1 MIAWQPQRSPYSRG
15 PRGSRPAGNLRR
27 SLKDVSAIVRRGGV
41 VGYAVEACFGLG
53 CDPRNRR
60 AVQRLLR
67 LKRRPAA
74 KGLILIASG
83 PEALRRYT
91 QDLPAQVLSTWPGPH
106 TWLVD
111 ARPALPAI
119 VRGRHATVAV
129 RVTAHSQAA
138 RLARLSGGT
147 LISTSANRAHQKPT
161 RHYRELCR
169 RLGRDLDA
177 VLVGRIGTLA
187 RPTRIRDARTGRT
200 IRA

>member
-1 MIAWQPQRSPYSRG
+1 M
-15 PRGSRPAGNLRR
+15 
-27 SLKDVSAIVRRGGV
+27 RRGGV

-74 KGLILIASG
+74 KGLILIANRA
-83 PEALRRYT
+83 EALQYYT
-91 QDLPAQVLSTWPGPH
+91 KELSARVLSTWPGPH
-106 TWLVD
+106 TWLVE

-119 VRGRHATVAV
+119 VRGRHTTVAV

-138 RLARLSGGT
+138 QLARLSGGT

-161 RHYRELCR
+161 RHYRDLCR
-169 RLGRDLDA
+169 RFGRDLDA
-177 VLVGRIGTLA
+177 ILVGRIGTLA
-187 RPTRIRDARTGRT
+187 KPTPIRDARSGRT